1 MAANSTEQPRPCP
14 AGGGELTPA
23 GLPSP
28 AALRAAPAATGVSG
42 FSDAGGA
49 GSFAGV
55 SQALLIE
62 AAKRRLIIN
71 PLIAGEIKGRAA
83 MEQHARA
90 HGTTAATLYRWCAAW
105 KRGGDAALVDKAR
118 LDKGQARV
126 LISAPWEAFM
136 RGAGVPREQMLAI
149 ADELV
154 RVVRGLWAQQG
165 KSSWHQVAILAEPV
179 LVRLTCAAAGC
190 DEAVAQRCS
199 RLMRRFV
206 EGERRFGLVAIKDR
220 DGKAFYDRTPSIK
233 RSRAHLMPGDC
244 VFGDVSPADIPVL
257 RPDGTVAWARLIA
270 WMDAAT
276 NMMHITGHL
285 ANKGGGVRREH
296 VALSFAAMCAQAPW
310 GMPKRLYLDNGSEY
324 KWQEMLDAWAQM
336 TRLTQGVFAGVWEPN
351 AAREQYGVVTR
362 SVPFKPRAKLIEG
375 AFGNLL
381 NIMGWHPSFAGSD
394 RMRKKVATLG
404 QGLKPV
410 PVADLK
416 GFLGQAVAC
425 FHSIEQEGHLQGQS
439 PAQRMAE
446 FLAQGF
452 VPTQANAEALAF
464 AFAETHE
471 CRVRMGRVQVGG
483 MEYQAKELVA
493 WDGERLTV
501 RWPRH
506 APDAAW
512 CFKGQQLVAMA
523 TPTPVFAWG
532 DQAGARHAARIASEA
547 REVVEVMRGQ
557 VAWLDPR
564 DLMGEVARLARVDLV
579 VDEAARRAR
588 RIELTPEAQAITEAR
603 KAQLLAALDKCQPV
617 DRELIANRHALV
629 DEEADAFRIWL
640 DGGDDDAINKERTA
654 A

>member
-1 MAANSTEQPRPCP
+1 M
-14 AGGGELTPA
+14 
-23 GLPSP
+23 
-28 AALRAAPAATGVSG
+28 
-42 FSDAGGA
+42 
-49 GSFAGV
+49 
-55 SQALLIE
+55 
-62 AAKRRLIIN
+62 
-71 PLIAGEIKGRAA
+71 
-83 MEQHARA
+83 
-90 HGTTAATLYRWCAAW
+90 
-105 KRGGDAALVDKAR
+105 
-118 LDKGQARV
+118 
-126 LISAPWEAFM
+126 
-136 RGAGVPREQMLAI
+136 
-149 ADELV
+149 
-154 RVVRGLWAQQG
+154 
-165 KSSWHQVAILAEPV
+165 
-179 LVRLTCAAAGC
+179 
-190 DEAVAQRCS
+190 
-199 RLMRRFV
+199 
-206 EGERRFGLVAIKDR
+206 
-220 DGKAFYDRTPSIK
+220 
-233 RSRAHLMPGDC
+233 
-244 VFGDVSPADIPVL
+244 
-257 RPDGTVAWARLIA
+257 
-270 WMDAAT
+270 
-276 NMMHITGHL
+276 
-285 ANKGGGVRREH
+285 
-296 VALSFAAMCAQAPW
+296 
-310 GMPKRLYLDNGSEY
+310 
-324 KWQEMLDAWAQM
+324 
-336 TRLTQGVFAGVWEPN
+336 
-351 AAREQYGVVTR
+351 
-362 SVPFKPRAKLIEG
+362 
-375 AFGNLL
+375 
-381 NIMGWHPSFAGSD
+381 
-394 RMRKKVATLG
+394 
-404 QGLKPV
+404 
-410 PVADLK
+410 
-416 GFLGQAVAC
+416 
-425 FHSIEQEGHLQGQS
+425 QGQS